1 LRTAATAVAAADEE
15 EKDKRDGERVS
26 ELEDERR
33 RGLGILFP
41 PFLSS
46 SQLTLL
52 LLLLLLLLRLL
63 RFPTST
69 THPSAELLLRIFKA
83 ARHHPLA
90 AETPAHL
97 RLFLLLSVTLCY
109 THNAAAAAKR
119 IIMIILHAA
128 GCLWHPRQAQEKGKL
143 QAPPRPRFKPKTVEL
158 NVFFFSPPAS

>member
-41 PFLSS
+41 PFLSF
-46 SQLTLL
+46 SQLT

-90 AETPAHL
+90 AATPAHL
-97 RLFLLLSVTLCY
+97 RLFLLLLSVTLCY
-109 THNAAAAAKR
+109 THNAAAAAATR

-143 QAPPRPRFKPKTVEL
+143 
-158 NVFFFSPPAS
+158 

>member
-15 EKDKRDGERVS
+15 EKDKRDGERVN

-41 PFLSS
+41 PFLSF

-52 LLLLLLLLRLL
+52 LLLLLRLFL

-69 THPSAELLLRIFKA
+69 AHPSTELLLRIFKA

-90 AETPAHL
+90 AATPAHL

-109 THNAAAAAKR
+109 THNAAAATC
-119 IIMIILHAA
+119 IIMIILNAA
-128 GCLWHPRQAQEKGKL
+128 GCLWHPRQAQEEGKL
-143 QAPPRPRFKPKTVEL
+143 
-158 NVFFFSPPAS
+158 

>member
-15 EKDKRDGERVS
+15 EKDKRDGERVN

-41 PFLSS
+41 PFLSF

-52 LLLLLLLLRLL
+52 LLLRLLL

-90 AETPAHL
+90 AATPAHL

-109 THNAAAAAKR
+109 TNNAAAAATR
-119 IIMIILHAA
+119 IIMIILNAA
-128 GCLWHPRQAQEKGKL
+128 GCLWHPRQAQEEGKL
-143 QAPPRPRFKPKTVEL
+143 
-158 NVFFFSPPAS
+158 

>member
-15 EKDKRDGERVS
+15 EKDKRDGERVN

-41 PFLSS
+41 PFLSF

-52 LLLLLLLLRLL
+52 LLLLLLRLLL

-69 THPSAELLLRIFKA
+69 THPSVELLLRIFEA

-90 AETPAHL
+90 AATPAHL
-97 RLFLLLSVTLCY
+97 RLFLLLSVHFV
-109 THNAAAAAKR
+109 THT
-119 IIMIILHAA
+119 MLLLLLLQHA
-128 GCLWHPRQAQEKGKL
+128 
-143 QAPPRPRFKPKTVEL
+143 
-158 NVFFFSPPAS
+158 SS

>member
-41 PFLSS
+41 PFLSF
-46 SQLTLL
+46 SQLT

-90 AETPAHL
+90 AATPAHL

-109 THNAAAAAKR
+109 THNAAAAAATR

-143 QAPPRPRFKPKTVEL
+143 
-158 NVFFFSPPAS
+158 

>member
-1 LRTAATAVAAADEE
+1 VCSLRTAATAVAAADEE
-15 EKDKRDGERVS
+15 EKDKRDGERVN

-41 PFLSS
+41 PFLSF

-52 LLLLLLLLRLL
+52 LLLLRLLL

-69 THPSAELLLRIFKA
+69 THPSVELLLRIFKA

-90 AETPAHL
+90 AATPAHL

-109 THNAAAAAKR
+109 THNAAAAAAVATR
-119 IIMIILHAA
+119 IIMIILNAA
-128 GCLWHPRQAQEKGKL
+128 GCLWHPRQAQEEGKL
-143 QAPPRPRFKPKTVEL
+143 
-158 NVFFFSPPAS
+158 